1 MPAALAPWLI
11 TFSRPMAATAFR
23 AAVAGLGQFAIW
35 TNTGLSV
42 NAPEQAIIAGR
53 HRRIR
58 LGENELTFPAQGR
71 TEVRMIGIEAIRF
84 ANHAAPPWAAFKMA
98 RFTAIRASCTL

>member
-1 MPAALAPWLI
+1 MPAALDPRLI
-11 TFSRPMAATAFR
+11 TFSRPVAAPALR

-58 LGENELTFPAQGR
+58 LGENELAFPAQR
-71 TEVRMIGIEAIRF
+71 WTEVRMIGVEAI
-84 ANHAAPPWAAFKMA
+84 
-98 RFTAIRASCTL
+98 